1 MEARQKVQVLEEQE
15 KQLRA
20 QVALYT
26 DKYEEFQ
33 QTLSKSNEVFQS
45 FKSEM
50 EKVSVF
56 LFVIFYGRVYAQLH
70 LHTYSAGSNGFN
82 DKCMLTK
89 ADKLVSYDACNGS
102 SRFVTISR

>member
-1 MEARQKVQVLEEQE
+1 MQLIAEAVEARQKVQVLEEQE

-50 EKVSVF
+50 EKVSGVSICSLTF
-56 LFVIFYGRVYAQLH
+56 TRVCVCSIEFAH
-70 LHTYSAGSNGFN
+70 LY
-82 DKCMLTK
+82 C
-89 ADKLVSYDACNGS
+89 
-102 SRFVTISR
+102 R